1 MRMAFAT
8 LVLVIYQGLFID
20 VIARSLCATGSKS
33 IGIATRQPLQSLPT
47 CISIHHFLHPALP
60 FYTLPSARAPRN
72 TASPCD
78 YARWPHFGPIPP
90 MDGGGHLVPLSYVYG
105 YRGGV
110 GRRGVAQD
118 TIGDNGLE
126 IRARVRRYQLILS
139 RCAAGFVPKSAISE
153 ISRSGQRKNGRS
165 GGNFLSTARC
175 AWAVLGGIPSGW
187 GQFGAVKKL
196 LSFIGGL
203 RRQLNAL

>member
-1 MRMAFAT
+1 
-8 LVLVIYQGLFID
+8 
-20 VIARSLCATGSKS
+20 
-33 IGIATRQPLQSLPT
+33 
-47 CISIHHFLHPALP
+47 
-60 FYTLPSARAPRN
+60 
-72 TASPCD
+72 
-78 YARWPHFGPIPP
+78 

-126 IRARVRRYQLILS
+126 IRARARRYLLILS

-165 GGNFLSTARC
+165 GEKNLTAIGR
-175 AWAVLGGIPSGW
+175 AWAILGGIPSGW

-196 LSFIGGL
+196 SRLIGGL
-203 RRQLNAL
+203 RRQLNALYCLLPGYPVDPAASSQRVRRRVY

>member
-1 MRMAFAT
+1 MRADSCSGPT
-8 LVLVIYQGLFID
+8 TDSICGHGLGRMGHSSNF
-20 VIARSLCATGSKS
+20 
-33 IGIATRQPLQSLPT
+33 
-47 CISIHHFLHPALP
+47 
-60 FYTLPSARAPRN
+60 
-72 TASPCD
+72 
-78 YARWPHFGPIPP
+78 ARWPHLGPIPP

-126 IRARVRRYQLILS
+126 IRARVRRYQLILW

-165 GGNFLSTARC
+165 GGIFLSAIGC

-187 GQFGAVKKL
+187 GQFGAVKKWAVV
-196 LSFIGGL
+196 IGGL
-203 RRQLNAL
+203 RRQLNARYREHHQQLRAFHTACLVLALPEMPLGTVLRAALRSAHPAPAGTP

>member
-1 MRMAFAT
+1 MCIRDRGR
-8 LVLVIYQGLFID
+8 IG
-20 VIARSLCATGSKS
+20 RS
-33 IGIATRQPLQSLPT
+33 
-47 CISIHHFLHPALP
+47 
-60 FYTLPSARAPRN
+60 
-72 TASPCD
+72 CD
-78 YARWPHFGPIPP
+78 YARWPHLGPIPP

-105 YRGGV
+105 YRGDV
-110 GRRGVAQD
+110 GRRGVDQD

-126 IRARVRRYQLILS
+126 IRARFRRYQLILW

-165 GGNFLSTARC
+165 GGQKKTAAGC